1 MDRYRFTTR
10 FSKNPQSRTP
20 EEKATVSLKKQFIHT
35 TYWSYLDRD
44 FVQHFFVTSMSPLVR
59 QLILTN
65 HDPARSIYVY
75 SELYLQ
81 LFYYSFVLLLQSYYW
96 LGHSVSLLS
105 LFSLQFLVFS
115 TLQCTLQS
123 NSLWA
128 ALLVDWT
135 LSLEIQD
142 TIGTFSCLQ

>member
-105 LFSLQFLVFS
+105 LFSLADSVWIYPETMGILCHISFLFIW
-115 TLQCTLQS
+115 
-123 NSLWA
+123 NSYLIC
-128 ALLVDWT
+128 V
-135 LSLEIQD
+135 Q
-142 TIGTFSCLQ
+142 